1 MINEN
6 NGSLACNDRG
16 YFACNEKQ
24 KKSYSPKKSGEDFK
38 WRQARRVR
46 FKNR

>member
-24 KKSYSPKKSGEDFK
+24 KNSYSPKDSSEHLKLS
-38 WRQARRVR
+38 QARRVR
-46 FKNR
+46 FENF